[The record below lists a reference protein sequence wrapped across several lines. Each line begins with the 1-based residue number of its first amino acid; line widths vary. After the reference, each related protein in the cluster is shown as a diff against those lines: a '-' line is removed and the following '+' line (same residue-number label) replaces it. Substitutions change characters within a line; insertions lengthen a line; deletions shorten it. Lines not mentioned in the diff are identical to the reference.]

1 MPLTVNHAFHN
12 AFNLHPDLATLTEH
26 RAVLRHLLDG
36 NVDAATE
43 ALGAHLHVAQKRTLK
58 RLKVLAVLP
67 EPDLPKYMQRI
78 A

>member
-1 MPLTVNHAFHN
+1 VNHAFHN
-12 AFNLHPDLATLTEH
+12 AFNLHPDVATLTEH
-26 RAVLRHLLDG
+26 RAILRHLLD
-36 NVDAATE
+36 NDVDAATA
-43 ALGAHLHVAQKRTLK
+43 ALGGHLRAAQERTLK